1 MKVRNTV
8 ISVVLCLGVIALSI
22 WLYNCIMRPVKF
34 ENEYNKRS
42 DEVVAKLKDIRVI
55 QETYRMAK
63 GEFCNNFDTMMVFL
77 KEGKVPMVQKFG
89 TVPDDMTEAEAL
101 KQGILRRD
109 TTYVE
114 PLEKLYGE
122 NKMITPKEKIET
134 LRYIPYSENG
144 KAEFTM
150 QAKKINKSGV
160 EVSVFLVEAP
170 IETYTFGMDRQDVIN
185 RKAEI
190 EAKNKY
196 AGWKV
201 GDLEQPITD
210 GNWE

>member
-1 MKVRNTV
+1 MKVRNTI
-8 ISVVLCLGVIALSI
+8 ISVVLCIGVVALAI
-22 WLYNCIMRPVKF
+22 VLYNCIMHPVRF
-34 ENEYNKRS
+34 DNEYNRRS

-55 QETYRMAK
+55 QETYKLSK
-63 GEFCNNFDTMMVFL
+63 GEFCNDFDTMMAFL

-101 KQGILRRD
+101 KQGFLRRD

-122 NKMITPKEKIET
+122 NKLITPREKIED
-134 LRYIPYSENG
+134 LRYIPYSKDG
-144 KAEFTM
+144 KEVFTL

-170 IETYTFGMDRQDVIN
+170 IDTYTYGMDRQDVVN

-190 EAKNKY
+190 ENKNKY
-196 AGWKV
+196 PGWKV
-201 GDLEQPITD
+201 GDLEQPVTD